1 MLCGLSDY
9 LLSEYFS
16 RTRDSVANVSG
27 GALYLGCQFAAPP
40 PPWVVA
46 QAAGRVDILC
56 GDGATKWRGLP
67 DNLPAAELAPL
78 PWPSVSARPQ

>member
-1 MLCGLSDY
+1 V
-9 LLSEYFS
+9 EH
-16 RTRDSVANVSG
+16 VSG

-56 GDGATKWRGLP
+56 GDGATQWRGLP